1 MEKGQLASV
10 HGLNEYV
17 LAHSLRDTD
26 LLRRLR
32 EETNRDPM
40 NIMQIPPEQGQFMAL
55 LLKAIGAKR
64 AIEIGVYTGYSTL
77 SVARALP
84 DDGYVLACD
93 VEEKWTNI
101 GKKYWAEAGVAHKI
115 DLRLAPAADT
125 LNAALQRGEAGSYDF
140 VFVDADKP
148 GYDTYYELGLK
159 LLKPNGLM
167 ALDNMLFFG
176 SVVDSNVLEPARL
189 ARIGEAT
196 IQSLRDLNKKI
207 HGDERVD
214 MVLLPFADGITLV
227 RKR

>member
-1 MEKGQLASV
+1 MEKRQLATV
-10 HGLNEYV
+10 RGLNEYV

-55 LLKAIGAKR
+55 MLKAIGAKR

-77 SVARALP
+77 SVALALP
-84 DDGYVLACD
+84 NDGYVLACD
-93 VEEKWTNI
+93 IEEKWTNI

-125 LNAALQRGEAGSYDF
+125 LNAALQRGEGGTYDF
-140 VFVDADKP
+140 VFVDADKG

-167 ALDNMLFFG
+167 TLDNMLFFG
-176 SVVDSNVLEPARL
+176 SVVDSNVLEPERL
-189 ARIGEAT
+189 ARIGEPT

-207 HGDERVD
+207 HHDERVD
-214 MVLLPFADGITLV
+214 MVLLPIADGITLV

>member
-1 MEKGQLASV
+1 MEKGQLTTV
-10 HGLNEYV
+10 PGLAEYV
-17 LAHSLRDTD
+17 LAHSLRDTE

-40 NIMQIPPEQGQFMAL
+40 AIMQIPPEQGQFMAL

-77 SVARALP
+77 SVAQALP
-84 DDGYVLACD
+84 HDGYILACD
-93 VEEKWTNI
+93 VEEKWTRI
-101 GKKYWAEAGVAHKI
+101 GKKYWTEAGVAHKI
-115 DLRLAPAADT
+115 DLRLAPAAET
-125 LNAALQRGEAGSYDF
+125 LNAALQRGEAGTYDF
-140 VFVDADKP
+140 AFVDADK
-148 GYDTYYELGLK
+148 GNYDTYYELSLQ

-176 SVVDSNVLEPARL
+176 SVVDSNVMDPAMRARVGEP
-189 ARIGEAT
+189 T

-207 HGDERVD
+207 HRDERID

>member
-1 MEKGQLASV
+1 MEKKNLALV
-10 HGLNEYV
+10 EGLNDYV

-32 EETNRDPM
+32 EETNKDPM
-40 NIMQIPPEQGQFMAL
+40 AIMQIPPEQGQLMAL

-64 AIEIGVYTGYSTL
+64 TIEIGVYTGYSTL
-77 SVARALP
+77 SVAQALP
-84 DDGYVLACD
+84 ADGYILACD

-101 GKKYWAEAGVAHKI
+101 GKKYWTEAGVAHKV
-115 DLRLAPAADT
+115 DLRIAPATET
-125 LNAALQRGEAGSYDF
+125 LNAALARGEAGTYDF
-140 VFVDADKP
+140 VFIDADK
-148 GYDTYYELGLK
+148 GSYDTYYELSLK
-159 LLKPNGLM
+159 LLKPNGLI

-176 SVVDSNVLEPARL
+176 SVIDSNLMDEAMRKRVGEP
-189 ARIGEAT
+189 T

-207 HGDERVD
+207 HRDERVD

>member
-1 MEKGQLASV
+1 MEKGHLTTV
-10 HGLNEYV
+10 PGLSDYV

-40 NIMQIPPEQGQFMAL
+40 AIMQIPPEQGQFMAL
-55 LLKAIGAKR
+55 LIKAIGAKR

-77 SVARALP
+77 SVAQALP
-84 DDGYVLACD
+84 SDGYILACD
-93 VEEKWTNI
+93 VEEKWTSI
-101 GKKYWAEAGVAHKI
+101 GKKYWTEAGVAHKI

-125 LNAALQRGEAGSYDF
+125 LNAALQRGEAGTYDF
-140 VFVDADKP
+140 VFVDADKG
-148 GYDTYYELGLK
+148 GYANYYELGLK

-176 SVVDSNVLEPARL
+176 SVVDSKALDPAML
-189 ARIGEAT
+189 ARIGEVT

-207 HGDERVD
+207 HHDERVD
-214 MVLLPFADGITLV
+214 MVLLPFADGITLA